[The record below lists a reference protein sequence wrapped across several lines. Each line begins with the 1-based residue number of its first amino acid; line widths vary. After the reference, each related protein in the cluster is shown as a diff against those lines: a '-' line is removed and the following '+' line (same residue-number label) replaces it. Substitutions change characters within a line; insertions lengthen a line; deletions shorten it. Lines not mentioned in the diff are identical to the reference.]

1 MCRTLT
7 ALVAVLFVATAVTAD
22 DPKDKPKDKPS
33 EVAAKFEPLQKQY
46 LDALDAR
53 ELLERSGKHAEA
65 EAGWERSKAAA
76 LLPKMLELAF
86 FNPSDPASFDVLRF
100 VTVNGASDEYLWDQV
115 MVLLR
120 RDDADNPKMKHI
132 VRLLTKRNDETADL
146 LRAVI
151 AKNPDKKTAAQAC
164 RLLLDHVGDE
174 AKMAEEISDKL
185 YLQPLFERRTSA
197 DYLKRVLIDLEKNKK
212 EAKEITDLL
221 ADKYKG
227 ILPDL
232 SEGKPLPDFTVEDLA
247 GKKVKLSDLRG
258 KLVVLSVL
266 STRDNNAA
274 LIADHQRELAK
285 KYEGKPLV
293 LVNVFVDEKKDA
305 VTEFLKKHQTPG
317 TNSWGGPKNNLLED
331 WELPKTPAT
340 FILDAKGDIR
350 YRDRYRAALD
360 DVLPDL
366 VKEAEKK

>member
-7 ALVAVLFVATAVTAD
+7 ALVAVFFVATAVTAD

-33 EVAAKFEPLQKQY
+33 EVVTKFEPLKKQFT
-46 LDALDAR
+46 DALDAR
-53 ELLERSGKHAEA
+53 EQLERAGKHADA

-86 FNPSDPASFDVLRF
+86 FNPSDPASFDVLHF
-100 VTVNGASDEYLWDQV
+100 VAVYGASDEYLWDQV

-120 RDDADNPKMKHI
+120 RDDADNPRMKHV

-146 LRAVI
+146 LRALI

-164 RLLLDHVGDE
+164 RLLHDHVGDE
-174 AKMAEEISDKL
+174 AKMGEEISDKL

-197 DYLKRVLIDLEKNKK
+197 DFLKRVLADLEKNKK
-212 EAKEITDLL
+212 EAKEMTDLL
-221 ADKYKG
+221 ADKYKDV
-227 ILPDL
+227 LPEL
-232 SEGKPLPDFTVEDLA
+232 SVGKPLPDFTVEDLA
-247 GKKVKLSDLRG
+247 GRKVKLSDLRG
-258 KLVVLSVL
+258 KVVVLSIL
-266 STRDNNAA
+266 STQDKQAA
-274 LIADHQRELAK
+274 VIADHQRELAK
-285 KYEGKPLV
+285 KYEGQPLA

-305 VTEFLKKHQTPG
+305 VTEFLKKHPTPG
-317 TNSWGGPKNNLLED
+317 TNSWVGSKDNLLED
-331 WELPKTPAT
+331 WNLPKTPAT
-340 FILDAKGDIR
+340 FTLDAKGDIR

-366 VKEAEKK
+366 VKEPKKE